1 MKEILTKIG
10 GVKHYYHKFT
20 NSPDDIAP
28 LTDLITFSG
37 QRVTPREEDNKV
49 PVPLR
54 WSSADDFLLIPYNG
68 KDINV
73 PVGSYVTVNS
83 ETKKIEVY
91 SINGFG
97 VIFNHD

>member
-20 NSPDDIAP
+20 NSPEDIAP
-28 LTDLITFSG
+28 ITDLIAFSG
-37 QRVTPREEDNKV
+37 QVVVPREEDKKV

-54 WSSADDFLLIPYNG
+54 WSSADEFLLVPYNG
-68 KDINV
+68 KDIAL
-73 PVGSYVTVNS
+73 PVGSYVTVDS

-91 SINGFG
+91 SITGFG
-97 VIFNHD
+97 VIFKHE

>member
-1 MKEILTKIG
+1 M
-10 GVKHYYHKFT
+10 
-20 NSPDDIAP
+20 IA
-28 LTDLITFSG
+28 FAE
-37 QRVTPREEDNKV
+37 QRVVPREEDKKV

-68 KDINV
+68 KDVQV

-91 SINGFG
+91 SITGFG
-97 VIFNHD
+97 VIFNHE